1 MNESTYQKMNRKY
14 SGLYEYGATANFSKD
29 KSVNRAINEVRYQN
43 LKGFLKDNLDLV
55 KPEKDIHCQRHLLA
69 GGQWSCYAQARNN
82 KRCIEFRDYNG
93 YLFDHPQAF
102 RVKRL
107 RRSLILVTHSY
118 HDGVDYPVKELREC
132 LLEGLK
138 AVVYPSEK
146 SWYYPDR
153 TCLIFITRPEL
164 LDMLSLDG
172 FGEPIVTFA
181 GEMGDPHSVLPQ
193 F

>member
-1 MNESTYQKMNRKY
+1 MNRKY

-43 LKGFLKDNLDLV
+43 LKGFLEDNLDLV
-55 KPEKDIHCQRHLLA
+55 KP
-69 GGQWSCYAQARNN
+69 
-82 KRCIEFRDYNG
+82 
-93 YLFDHPQAF
+93 
-102 RVKRL
+102 
-107 RRSLILVTHSY
+107 
-118 HDGVDYPVKELREC
+118 
-132 LLEGLK
+132 
-138 AVVYPSEK
+138 EK

-153 TCLIFITRPEL
+153 TCLIFIARPEL

-181 GEMGDPHSVLPQ
+181 GEMGDPHNVLPQ